1 MKILSNHTQ
10 IVCEIK
16 GCAND
21 AKYKLVLDDNCE
33 YSVCLCEKCL
43 NEFYRAASEA
53 VKKEEANKAVA
64 IKEEAERG
72 ETGK

>member
-1 MKILSNHTQ
+1 MKILSNNAR

-16 GCAND
+16 GCDNP

-43 NEFYRAASEA
+43 NEFYRAAGEA
-53 VKKEEANKAVA
+53 VKKEEEKRAKKLRN
-64 IKEEAERG
+64 
-72 ETGK
+72 